1 MHMLLRKECPF
12 VSFHH
17 FREVPT
23 LFDQKGWAMCPDTR
37 ACVQAWFPRYSF
49 SSNIEDLF
57 SSLQDACRRGVKNG
71 DASLSNLQC
80 VTVRA
85 VQQKMDVEGGPDLVK
100 LESEDYEGNAIRSL
114 KPRIWRPESASSGI
128 SDSILG

>member
-1 MHMLLRKECPF
+1 
-12 VSFHH
+12 
-17 FREVPT
+17 
-23 LFDQKGWAMCPDTR
+23 MCPDTR